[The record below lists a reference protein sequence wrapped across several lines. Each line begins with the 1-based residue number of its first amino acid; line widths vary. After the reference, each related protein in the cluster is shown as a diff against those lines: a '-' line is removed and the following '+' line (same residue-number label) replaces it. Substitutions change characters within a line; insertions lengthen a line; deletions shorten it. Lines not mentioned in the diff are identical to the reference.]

1 MGSQHDG
8 VCRTPSVRESLGRVS
23 PPALEEARWAGWAG
37 GQGSLLCQLGM
48 GTELSPLPLF
58 GVPPL
63 GGGLCDPVLSYH
75 CQGQSSGT
83 FQGVH
88 PLLRA
93 RGDRAGLGW
102 AGHDASSGG
111 LQEGAGA
118 SLGAADLCRDGS
130 RRKERMTREGRDNR
144 T

>member
-1 MGSQHDG
+1 MGFGTGLGFFWELGLSPVPNRAEFGSAWAGGDRGGGSAVGSQHDG

-63 GGGLCDPVLSYH
+63 GGGSVTPC
-75 CQGQSSGT
+75 
-83 FQGVH
+83 
-88 PLLRA
+88 
-93 RGDRAGLGW
+93 
-102 AGHDASSGG
+102 
-111 LQEGAGA
+111 
-118 SLGAADLCRDGS
+118 
-130 RRKERMTREGRDNR
+130 
-144 T
+144 